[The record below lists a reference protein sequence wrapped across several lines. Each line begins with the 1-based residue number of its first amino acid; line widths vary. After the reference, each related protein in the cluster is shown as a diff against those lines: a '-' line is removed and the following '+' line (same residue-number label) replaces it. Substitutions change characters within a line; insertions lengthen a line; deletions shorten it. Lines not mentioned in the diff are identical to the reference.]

1 MTNTQ
6 DIQPMMM
13 SRYPMNEQSD
23 STPLYTAV
31 VLAGDRGPQDPVA
44 VATGVS
50 CKALSPVAGRP
61 MILRVL
67 AALSESAEVG
77 KIVLSGPVRPSL
89 EQSRPLLDGI
99 DGERWTWLAPA
110 ATPSTSAK
118 AALGTVPDQTPVL
131 LTTADHA
138 LLRHEIVDFFCVAA
152 RREACDLAVA
162 FVTHQQVVSAF
173 PGMRR
178 TASRFRD
185 GAFCGCNLFA
195 FMTPEARK
203 AADFWCRVEHHR
215 KHPWRMIRILG
226 WRPLIGYL
234 TRRLTLAATMR
245 LLGQRLG
252 IRICPVLLPFPE
264 AAVDV
269 DKASDHEAVERI
281 LDTL

>member
-1 MTNTQ
+1 
-6 DIQPMMM
+6 
-13 SRYPMNEQSD
+13 MNEQRD
-23 STPLYTAV
+23 ANLRFTAV

-44 VATGVS
+44 VATGAS

-67 AALSESAEVG
+67 RALNQSAEVG
-77 KIVLSGPVRPSL
+77 KIVLSGPARSNL
-89 EQSRPLLDGI
+89 EQNQPLLQGI
-99 DGERWTWLAPA
+99 DSGQWDWLAPA
-110 ATPSTSAK
+110 ATPSTSAWE
-118 AALGTVPDQTPVL
+118 ALQTVPEQTPVL

-138 LLRHEIVDFFCVAA
+138 LLRHEIVDHFCRAA
-152 RREACDLAVA
+152 RQQPCDLAVA
-162 FVTHQQVVSAF
+162 FVNHERVMSAF

-195 FMTPEARK
+195 FLTPEART
-203 AADFWCRVEHHR
+203 AADFWRRVEHQR

-234 TRRLTLAATMR
+234 TRRLTLEAT
-245 LLGQRLG
+245 LETLGRRLG
-252 IRICPVLLPFPE
+252 IRICPILLPFPE

-281 LDTL
+281 LETR